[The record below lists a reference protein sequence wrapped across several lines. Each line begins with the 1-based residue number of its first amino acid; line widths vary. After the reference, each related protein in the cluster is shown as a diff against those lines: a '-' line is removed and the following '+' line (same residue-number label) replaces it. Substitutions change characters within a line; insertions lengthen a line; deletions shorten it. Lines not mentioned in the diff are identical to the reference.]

1 MTAASDTPRGTAP
14 GDYVELHAHTAFS
27 FLDGAS
33 QPDELALAAAELG
46 YTHLAVTDHDNLC
59 GALEFAQAA
68 KAAGI
73 RPITGAEVTV
83 EDELGRLCHATLLAR
98 TADGYANLCRL
109 LTAAHAPR
117 GAAAIVAAGRPG
129 APGASV
135 LARAWLDDA
144 DAQARSLRG
153 SAHGGRSRSGA
164 GGGRARREQLP
175 GRPPTEAPLVR
186 GSALRPE
193 PMVTLA
199 QLCEHAE
206 GLTLLTGCASRGLL
220 AAHVADGRPGR
231 AAELVG
237 RLQDAF
243 GRAHVYVEL
252 QLPQQRGDAER
263 CRLLRSIADAASAR
277 VVATGNVH
285 AHTAERGRLH
295 DVLVAIRHNTTLE
308 ACESER
314 DGNLARVLRPPSDMA
329 RRFVDHPDAVA
340 NARRIAESIE
350 FDLTDGVGYRYP
362 DLADERGVG
371 RSADEELA
379 AICTAELER
388 RYAGRRT
395 LLRARARLAE
405 ELAVIR
411 RHGLSGFFLLHRD
424 VLELAREVADEV
436 RGGSAV
442 RQLNPPGRGRG
453 SSVESIVCY
462 LTGLSHVD
470 PLEANLRMG
479 RFLNE
484 DLASVPDIDLD
495 FPRDIRHGLLARI
508 VERYGSDRCA
518 MVAAHA
524 TYRAKGAVR
533 DVGRALGLPQAE
545 LARIS
550 ASTDAYDATWVGE
563 GLSERHAGP
572 RWDAF
577 RMLTREIAGLPR
589 VMGQHSGGVIIS
601 TESLGSVVPIQ
612 PAATPGRQLVQW
624 DKDSCAD
631 AGFLKIDVLG
641 LGMLSAVEECV
652 ETIARSGSAAGL
664 DEDWVVEGGIDLSRI
679 PLDDRAVYAEIE
691 EGDTVGTF
699 QIESRAQIQSLRRVR
714 PRCLDDLVVQVAL
727 IRPGP
732 IIGQSVNP
740 YVAVREALREDP
752 GTPIPYDH
760 PLLEPVL
767 GDTYGAIV
775 FQDQVIEVSMAI
787 AGFTAGEADGLRRAM
802 TRKRAA
808 GSVDA
813 WRPRFLEGA
822 ARRGVDEATANGVFD
837 KVIGFCH
844 YGFPR
849 AHSVAFALLAYQSAW
864 LRHHFPAHF
873 HAALL
878 NAQPMGFYP
887 ADSLLRDADRHGV
900 AALPVDVNLSDAA
913 CTVEE
918 LPAREAAARMFG
930 RRPAGAAAHPA
941 IRIGLGCVQGIG
953 HPDALALQRERERG
967 GTFAGI
973 EDLLRRAP
981 LRTDQVEKLVMA
993 GACDS
998 LGEVAA
1004 AVEQSGGDRPLGRRE
1019 LLWQVGLVARP
1030 RRVRGGSGG
1039 GRAPEPP
1046 SEQAALEIDAPATPQ
1061 FAQLSM
1067 LDEVLLDY
1075 ATQGLSVRAHPV
1087 ELLRPMLGA
1096 GVRTA
1101 RYALE
1106 EARHGEQIDV
1116 VGAVTA
1122 RQKPGTARGVVFLL
1136 LEDGTGAVNVIVGPE
1151 LYKAERI
1158 TIRGEP
1164 IMRVRGR
1171 IERHGRVVNLVARE
1185 VHRLP
1190 KELRGRSPGRMHSRS
1205 WG

>member
-1 MTAASDTPRGTAP
+1 MFDTLWMMAAGSDTIATGSS
-14 GDYVELHAHTAFS
+14 DYVELHAHTGFS
-27 FLDGAS
+27 FQDGAS

-46 YTHLAVTDHDNLC
+46 YTHVAVTDHDNLC
-59 GALEFAQAA
+59 GALEFAHAA
-68 KAAGI
+68 KAAGV
-73 RPITGAEVTV
+73 RPISGAEVTV
-83 EDELGRLCHATLLAR
+83 EDELGRICHVTLLAR
-98 TADGYANLCRL
+98 TAEGYANLCRL

-117 GAAAIVAAGRPG
+117 GAAALVAASEHD
-129 APGASV
+129 ASA
-135 LARAWLDDA
+135 LARAWLADA
-144 DAQARSLRG
+144 DAESEAARGARSWKGTKGRRTKRERG
-153 SAHGGRSRSGA
+153 
-164 GGGRARREQLP
+164 P
-175 GRPPTEAPLVR
+175 GRPPSEAALVR
-186 GSALRPE
+186 GSALRPD
-193 PMVTLA
+193 PMVSIA
-199 QLCEHAE
+199 QLCEHAA
-206 GLTLLTGCASRGLL
+206 GLTLLTGCAMRGLL
-220 AAHVADGRPGR
+220 VHDIVAQRPGR
-231 AAELVG
+231 AAALVE
-237 RLQDAF
+237 RLQAAF
-243 GRAHVYVEL
+243 GTEHVYVEI

-263 CRLLRSIADAASAR
+263 ARALRQVAEAAGAQ
-277 VVATGNVH
+277 VVATGNIH
-285 AHTAERGRLH
+285 AHTPERGRLH

-308 ACESER
+308 ACEGER
-314 DGNLARVLRPPSDMA
+314 DGNLARVLRPPAEMA

-350 FDLTDGVGYRYP
+350 FDLTDGVGYAYP
-362 DLADERGVG
+362 DLAADTG
-371 RSADEELA
+371 RSADDELA
-379 AICTAELER
+379 AITTAELER

-395 LLRARARLAE
+395 LLRARARLAD

-411 RHGLSGFFLLHRD
+411 KHGLSGFFLLHRD
-424 VLELAREVADEV
+424 VLELAREVAAEV
-436 RGGSAV
+436 RGASSV
-442 RQLNPPGRGRG
+442 RHLNPPGRGRG

-484 DLASVPDIDLD
+484 DLVSVPDIDLD
-495 FPRDIRHGLLARI
+495 FPRDIRHGLLARV

-524 TYRAKGAVR
+524 TYRAKGAIR

-550 ASTDAYDATWVGE
+550 ASTDALNAIWVGE
-563 GLSERHAGP
+563 AVGEQHAGP

-601 TESLGSVVPIQ
+601 TESLSSVVPIQ

-624 DKDSCAD
+624 DKDSCSD

-652 ETIARSGSAAGL
+652 ETIARSGDAEL
-664 DEDWVVEGGIDLSRI
+664 DMSRI
-679 PLDDRAVYAEIE
+679 ALDDRAVFAEIE
-691 EGDTVGTF
+691 AGDTVGTF
-699 QIESRAQIQSLRRVR
+699 QIESRAQIQSLKRVR
-714 PRCLDDLVVQVAL
+714 PENLDDLVVQVAL

-752 GTPIPYDH
+752 NAPIPYDH

-767 GDTYGAIV
+767 ADTYGAIV

-808 GSVDA
+808 GSVEV

-822 ARRGVDEATANGVFD
+822 ARRGVPAETANRVFD

-864 LRHHFPAHF
+864 LRHYYPAHF
-873 HAALL
+873 HAALI

-887 ADSLLRDADRHGV
+887 ADSLLRDAARHGV
-900 AALPVDVNLSDAA
+900 GALPVDVNASDAL
-913 CTVEE
+913 CTIEQ
-918 LPAREAAARMFG
+918 LPAREAAAQMFG
-930 RRPAGAAAHPA
+930 RRAAGQKAHPA
-941 IRIGLGCVQGIG
+941 IRIGLGCVAGVG
-953 HPDALALQRERERG
+953 YPDALALQREREARG
-967 GTFAGI
+967 SFGGI

-981 LRTDQVEKLVMA
+981 LRTDQVEQLVMA

-998 LGEVAA
+998 LGELVEAVADA
-1004 AVEQSGGDRPLGRRE
+1004 DGDLKLGRRE
-1019 LLWQVGLVARP
+1019 LLWRVGIVARP
-1030 RRVRGGSGG
+1030 KRMRGERSRTRVDI
-1039 GRAPEPP
+1039 APP
-1046 SEQAALEIDAPATPQ
+1046 EQAALEIAAPASPRLK
-1061 FAQLSM
+1061 QLSIW
-1067 LDEVLLDY
+1067 DEVLLDF
-1075 ATQGLSVRAHPV
+1075 ATQGLSVRGHPV
-1087 ELLRPMLGA
+1087 GLLRPLLGK
-1096 GVRTA
+1096 GVVTA
-1101 RYALE
+1101 DAALE
-1106 EARHGEQIDV
+1106 EVPHGRTIDV

-1122 RQKPGTARGVVFLL
+1122 RQKPATAKGVVFLL
-1136 LEDGTGAVNVIVGPE
+1136 LEDETGSINVIVPPE
-1151 LYKAERI
+1151 LYKAERT

-1164 IMRVRGR
+1164 MLRVRGR
-1171 IERHGRVVNLVARE
+1171 LERHDRVVNLVALE

-1190 KELRGRSPGRMHSRS
+1190 PELRGRSPKRMRSKS

>member
-1 MTAASDTPRGTAP
+1 MFDTLWMMASAADTPSG
-14 GDYVELHAHTAFS
+14 GSSDYVELHAHTAFS

-46 YTHLAVTDHDNLC
+46 YTHVAVTDHDNLC

-68 KAAGI
+68 KAVGLRA
-73 RPITGAEVTV
+73 ITGAEVTV

-98 TADGYANLCRL
+98 TGAGYANLCRL
-109 LTAAHAPR
+109 LTAAYAPR
-117 GAAAIVAAGRPG
+117 GGLLVA
-129 APGASV
+129 
-135 LARAWLDDA
+135 
-144 DAQARSLRG
+144 
-153 SAHGGRSRSGA
+153 GA
-164 GGGRARREQLP
+164 GMPIDLPPREQVP
-175 GRPPTEAPLVR
+175 GRPAPQQPLVR
-186 GSALRPE
+186 GSARRPD
-193 PMVTLA
+193 PMVTID
-199 QLCEHAE
+199 QLCAHAD
-206 GLTLLTGCASRGLL
+206 GLVLLTGCASRGLL
-220 AAHVADGRPGR
+220 AADVVAGRPGR
-231 AAELVG
+231 AAELVE
-237 RLQDAF
+237 RLQRAF
-243 GRAHVYVEL
+243 GREHVYVEL

-263 CRLLRSIADAASAR
+263 CRLLRAVADAAHAP

-285 AHTAERGRLH
+285 AHTIERGRLH
-295 DVLVAIRHNTTLE
+295 DTLVAIRHNTTLE
-308 ACESER
+308 ACERER
-314 DGNLARVLRPPSDMA
+314 DGNLARVLRSPSDMQ

-371 RSADEELA
+371 RTADDELA
-379 AICTAELER
+379 AITTAELER

-395 LLRARARLAE
+395 LLRARARLAD

-424 VLELAREVADEV
+424 VLELAREVASEV
-436 RGGSAV
+436 RGDSLV
-442 RQLNPPGRGRG
+442 RHLNPPGRGRG

-484 DLASVPDIDLD
+484 DLVSVPDIDLD
-495 FPRDIRHGLLARI
+495 FPRDIRHGLLARV
-508 VERYGSDRCA
+508 VERYGADRCA

-524 TYRAKGAVR
+524 TYRVKGAIR
-533 DVGRALGLPQAE
+533 DVGRALGLPPAE
-545 LARIS
+545 LARIA
-550 ASTDAYDATWVGE
+550 ASTDARSAIWVADAVDPDRT
-563 GLSERHAGP
+563 GP

-577 RMLTREIAGLPR
+577 RMLTREISGLPR

-601 TESLGSVVPIQ
+601 TEPLNAVVPIQ

-641 LGMLSAVEECV
+641 LGMLSAVEEAV
-652 ETIARSGSAAGL
+652 ETIARSGS
-664 DEDWVVEGGIDLSRI
+664 GGIDLSRI
-679 PLDDRAVYAEIE
+679 SLDDRAVFAEIT

-714 PRCLDDLVVQVAL
+714 PANLDDLVVQVAL

-740 YVAVREALREDP
+740 YVATREALRADP
-752 GTPIPYDH
+752 NAKIPYDH

-767 GDTYGAIV
+767 ADTYGAIV

-808 GSVDA
+808 GSVEA
-813 WRPRFLEGA
+813 WRPRFLDGA
-822 ARRGVDEATANGVFD
+822 ARRGVTAEIANRVFD

-864 LRHHFPAHF
+864 LRHYYPAHF

-887 ADSLLRDADRHGV
+887 PDSLLRDAGRHGV
-900 AALPVDVNLSDAA
+900 AALPVDINLSDAL

-918 LPAREAAARMFG
+918 LPARDAAARMFG
-930 RRPAGAAAHPA
+930 RRRAGARAHPA
-941 IRIGLGCVQGIG
+941 IRVGIGCVQGIG
-953 HPDALALQRERERG
+953 YQDALELQRERERG
-967 GTFAGI
+967 GAFAGI
-973 EDLLRRAP
+973 EDLLRRAS

-993 GACDS
+993 GACDC
-998 LGEVAA
+998 LGEVAGAVDEADGDA
-1004 AVEQSGGDRPLGRRE
+1004 AVGRRE

-1030 RRVRGGSGG
+1030 KRGRLRRGGGAVAG
-1039 GRAPEPP
+1039 AREAVVEQQAIEITAPP
-1046 SEQAALEIDAPATPQ
+1046 SPR
-1061 FAQLSM
+1061 FAQLSIW
-1067 LDEVLLDY
+1067 DEVLLDY
-1075 ATQGLSVRAHPV
+1075 ATQGLSVRGHPV
-1087 ELLRPMLGA
+1087 ELLRPLLGD
-1096 GVRTA
+1096 GVVTA
-1101 RYALE
+1101 QAALE
-1106 EARHGEQIDV
+1106 DVPHGRIVEV

-1122 RQKPGTARGVVFLL
+1122 RQKPGTAKGVVFLL
-1136 LEDGTGAVNVIVGPE
+1136 LEDGTGAINVIVGPE
-1151 LYKAERI
+1151 LYKAERT

-1164 IMRVRGR
+1164 ILRVRGR
-1171 IERHGRVVNLVARE
+1171 IERHDRVVNLVARE

-1190 KELRGRSPGRMHSRS
+1190 RELRGRSPRRMRGKR

>member
-1 MTAASDTPRGTAP
+1 MGDASNT
-14 GDYVELHAHTAFS
+14 YVELHAHSSFS

-46 YTHLAVTDHDNLC
+46 YTHVAVTDHDNLC

-68 KAAGI
+68 KAAGV

-83 EDELGRLCHATLLAR
+83 EDDLGRLCHATLLAR
-98 TADGYANLCRL
+98 TAAGYASLCRL
-109 LTAAHAPR
+109 LTASYAPR
-117 GAAAIVAAGRPG
+117 GAIALEV
-129 APGASV
+129 
-135 LARAWLDDA
+135 
-144 DAQARSLRG
+144 AQARDA
-153 SAHGGRSRSGA
+153 SALAKAWLAEADAETERTRASGGRRGASSR
-164 GGGRARREQLP
+164 RPRRERVP
-175 GRPPTEAPLVR
+175 GRPPSESALVR
-186 GSALRPE
+186 GSALRPD
-193 PMVTLA
+193 PMVTLD
-199 QLCEHAE
+199 QLREHAE
-206 GLTLLTGCASRGLL
+206 GITLLTGCATRGLL
-220 AAHVADGRPGR
+220 VADIANGRPGR
-231 AAELVG
+231 AVEL
-237 RLQDAF
+237 LQSLQRAF
-243 GRAHVYVEL
+243 GAEHVYVEL

-263 CRLLRSIADAASAR
+263 CRLLRAVADSAKAP

-285 AHTAERGRLH
+285 AHTPERGRLH

-314 DGNLARVLRPPSDMA
+314 DGNLARVLRSPEEMQ
-329 RRFVDHPDAVA
+329 RRFIDHPDAVA

-362 DLADERGVG
+362 DLAAERDAG
-371 RSADEELA
+371 RTADDELA
-379 AICTAELER
+379 AITTAELER

-395 LLRARARLAE
+395 LLRARARLAD
-405 ELAVIR
+405 ELSVIR
-411 RHGLSGFFLLHRD
+411 KHGLSGFFLLHRD

-436 RGGSAV
+436 RGASSV
-442 RQLNPPGRGRG
+442 RHLNPPGRGRG
-453 SSVESIVCY
+453 SSVESIVCF

-484 DLASVPDIDLD
+484 DLVSVPDIDLD
-495 FPRDIRHGLLARI
+495 FPRDIRHGLLARV
-508 VERYGSDRCA
+508 VERYGADRCA

-524 TYRAKGAVR
+524 TYRVKGAIR

-545 LARIS
+545 LARIA
-550 ASTDAYDATWVGE
+550 ASTDARNAIWVADAVDPART
-563 GLSERHAGP
+563 GP

-601 TESLGSVVPIQ
+601 TESLSSVVPIQ

-652 ETIARSGSAAGL
+652 ETIARSGHG
-664 DEDWVVEGGIDLSRI
+664 EIDLSRI
-679 PLDDRAVYAEIE
+679 PLDDRAVYGEIT

-699 QIESRAQIQSLRRVR
+699 QIESRAQIQSLKRVR
-714 PRCLDDLVVQVAL
+714 PDCLDDLVVQVAL

-740 YVAVREALREDP
+740 YVATREALRADP
-752 GTPIPYDH
+752 NAKIPYDH

-767 GDTYGAIV
+767 RDTYGAIV

-808 GSVDA
+808 GSVEA

-822 ARRGVDEATANGVFD
+822 ERRGVSAEIANRTFD

-887 ADSLLRDADRHGV
+887 PDSLLRDASRHGV
-900 AALPVDVNLSDAA
+900 ASLPVDINLSDAL
-913 CTVEE
+913 CTVEA
-918 LPAREAAARMFG
+918 LPASEAAARMFG
-930 RRPAGAAAHPA
+930 RRRAGDLAHPA
-941 IRIGLGCVQGIG
+941 IRVGMGNVVGIG
-953 HPDALALQRERERG
+953 YPDALALQRERERG
-967 GTFAGI
+967 GAFSGL

-981 LRTDQVEKLVMA
+981 LRTDQLERLVMA

-998 LGEVAA
+998 LAR
-1004 AVEQSGGDRPLGRRE
+1004 VEDDEGRRA
-1019 LLWQVGLVARP
+1019 LLWNVGLVARP
-1030 RRVRGGSGG
+1030 RRQGGAQGQGG
-1039 GRAPEPP
+1039 VDL
-1046 SEQAALEIDAPATPQ
+1046 EQAALEIAAPSSPK

-1067 LDEVLLDY
+1067 WDEVLLDY

-1096 GVRTA
+1096 GVHTA
-1101 RYALE
+1101 GAALQDLP
-1106 EARHGEQIDV
+1106 HGRIVDV

-1122 RQKPGTARGVVFLL
+1122 RQKPATAKGVVFLL
-1136 LEDGTGAVNVIVGPE
+1136 LEDETGAINVIVGPE
-1151 LYKAERI
+1151 LYKAERT

-1164 IMRVRGR
+1164 ILRIRGR
-1171 IERHGRVVNLVARE
+1171 IERHDRVVNLVARE

-1190 KELRGRSPGRMHSRS
+1190 RELRGRSPRRLRS
-1205 WG
+1205 KSWS

>member
-1 MTAASDTPRGTAP
+1 MFDTLWMMAAGSDSTTARGTS
-14 GDYVELHAHTAFS
+14 DYVELHAHTAFS

-33 QPDELALAAAELG
+33 QPEELALAAAELG
-46 YTHLAVTDHDNLC
+46 YTHVAVTDHDNLC
-59 GALEFAQAA
+59 GALEFAHAA
-68 KAAGI
+68 KAAGV
-73 RPITGAEVTV
+73 RAITGAEVTV
-83 EDELGRLCHATLLAR
+83 EDELRRLCHVTLLAR
-98 TADGYANLCRL
+98 TGAGYANLCRL
-109 LTAAHAPR
+109 LTAAYAPR
-117 GAAAIVAAGRPG
+117 GTAALVAASESD
-129 APGASV
+129 ASA
-135 LARAWLDDA
+135 LARAWLADA
-144 DAQARSLRG
+144 DAEAERERG
-153 SAHGGRSRSGA
+153 AKSWKGTQGR
-164 GGGRARREQLP
+164 RARNREQVP
-175 GRPPTEAPLVR
+175 GRPPSQAALVR

-193 PMVTLA
+193 PMVSLE
-199 QLCEHAE
+199 QLCAHAE
-206 GLTLLTGCASRGLL
+206 GLTLLTGCVTRGLL
-220 AAHVADGRPGR
+220 VPDIVASRPGR
-231 AAELVG
+231 AAELLG
-237 RLQDAF
+237 RLQGAF
-243 GRAHVYVEL
+243 GCAHVFVEL

-263 CRLLRSIADAASAR
+263 CRALRHVAEAAGAP

-285 AHTAERGRLH
+285 AHTAARGRLH
-295 DVLVAIRHNTTLE
+295 DALVAIRHNTTLE

-314 DGNLARVLRPPSDMA
+314 DGNLARVLRSPADMQ

-350 FDLTDGVGYRYP
+350 FDLADGVGYQYP
-362 DLADERGVG
+362 DLAAEAGLG
-371 RSADEELA
+371 RSADDELA
-379 AICTAELER
+379 AITTAELER

-395 LLRARARLAE
+395 LLRARARLAD

-411 RHGLSGFFLLHRD
+411 KHGLSGFFLLHRD
-424 VLELAREVADEV
+424 VLELAREVANEV
-436 RGGSAV
+436 RGPSSV
-442 RQLNPPGRGRG
+442 RHLNPPGRGRG

-462 LTGLSHVD
+462 LTGLSHID

-484 DLASVPDIDLD
+484 DLVSVPDIDLD
-495 FPRDIRHGLLARI
+495 FPRDIRHGLLARV
-508 VERYGSDRCA
+508 VERYGADRCA

-524 TYRAKGAVR
+524 TYRAKGAIR

-550 ASTDAYDATWVGE
+550 SRTDALNSIWVGE
-563 GLSERHAGP
+563 SLGEQHAGP

-601 TESLGSVVPIQ
+601 TESLSSVVPIQ

-624 DKDSCAD
+624 DKDSCSD

-652 ETIARSGSAAGL
+652 ETIARSGDGEL
-664 DEDWVVEGGIDLSRI
+664 DMSRI

-714 PRCLDDLVVQVAL
+714 PENLDDLVVQVAL

-740 YVAVREALREDP
+740 YVAIREARRVDP
-752 GTPIPYDH
+752 STPIPYDH

-767 GDTYGAIV
+767 ADTYGAIV

-808 GSVDA
+808 GSVEV

-822 ARRGVDEATANGVFD
+822 ARRGVPEEVANRVFD

-864 LRHHFPAHF
+864 LRHYFPAHF
-873 HAALL
+873 HASLI

-887 ADSLLRDADRHGV
+887 ADSLLRDAERHGV
-900 AALPVDVNLSDAA
+900 GALAVDVNVSDAL
-913 CTVEE
+913 CTVEQ
-918 LPAREAAARMFG
+918 LPASEAAARMFG
-930 RRPAGAAAHPA
+930 RAAAGAKAHPA
-941 IRIGLGCVQGIG
+941 IRVGLGCVGG
-953 HPDALALQRERERG
+953 VGYPDALALQRERERG
-967 GTFAGI
+967 GRFAGI

-981 LRTDQVEKLVMA
+981 LRTDQVEQLVMA

-998 LGEVAA
+998 LGEVAS
-1004 AVEQSGGDRPLGRRE
+1004 AVEEAGGDRRLGRRE

-1030 RRVRGGSGG
+1030 KRMRGARNGT
-1039 GRAPEPP
+1039 RTHVPEQPP
-1046 SEQAALEIDAPATPQ
+1046 EHELAA
-1061 FAQLSM
+1061 AQLAIEIAAPSTPRFNQLTM
-1067 LDEVLLDY
+1067 WDEVLLDY
-1075 ATQGLSVRAHPV
+1075 ATQGLSVRSHPV
-1087 ELLRPMLGA
+1087 ELLRPLLGPA
-1096 GVRTA
+1096 VRTTHD
-1101 RYALE
+1101 ALE
-1106 EARHGEQIDV
+1106 DVPHGHMIDV

-1122 RQKPGTARGVVFLL
+1122 RQKPATAKGVVFLL
-1136 LEDGTGAVNVIVGPE
+1136 LEDGTGSINVIVGPE
-1151 LYKAERI
+1151 LYKAERT

-1164 IMRVRGR
+1164 ILRIRGR
-1171 IERHGRVVNLVARE
+1171 IERHDRVVNLVARE

-1190 KELRGRSPGRMHSRS
+1190 KELRGRAPSRMRNKS